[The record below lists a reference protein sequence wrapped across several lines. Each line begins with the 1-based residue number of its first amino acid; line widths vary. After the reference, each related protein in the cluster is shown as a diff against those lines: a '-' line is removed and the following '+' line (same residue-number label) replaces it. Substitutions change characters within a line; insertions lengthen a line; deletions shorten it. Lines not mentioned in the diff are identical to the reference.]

1 MSIDIVNLIE
11 NNPITK
17 LSGNYQTKLVQ
28 KVKNNFTNYEQ
39 QLFLSSFYCYLKYDS
54 KNDFVIDLDNIWQ
67 WLGFSQKIKSKQMLE
82 KNFIIDK
89 DYKLLLTQKLEQ
101 KNDNRGGHNKEIF
114 MLNIETFKKF
124 CLKAGTKK
132 ADEVH
137 DYFIKLENIMFEIT
151 KEECEELKTQ
161 LQQMENTKN
170 KEMETKLI
178 MQKGLEKERV
188 LLDKFANSGPLVYII
203 KVKTYENGTYVVKI
217 GESRKGIQN
226 RYSEHK
232 TNYEECLLLD
242 CFSLDK
248 SKEFED
254 FLHHHSVIYPN
265 KIQTLENH
273 ETENELFLIGK
284 ELTYNILLK
293 IIDDNINNHNYKVRE
308 LLLEI
313 ENLKLKNSGQSI
325 NNDNEIIKELIQSNK
340 MLTNKVSSLENFIQ
354 LILNKLNN
362 QETKLVTRFNQQV
375 PHLGPRLQKINPETL
390 QLIKVYE
397 SVTEAMNED
406 KNIKRPSISKAV
418 EENTIYC
425 GFRWQL
431 VERNLEPNIIHSLEP
446 TKETKVK
453 NLGYIAK
460 LDAKQSEILN
470 VYLDR
475 KTAANYNGYQS
486 SSALDNPFKNNTLS
500 NGHYYVYYDSCNEEL
515 IEKFEEING
524 VPLLY
529 KNGVG
534 QYDLNNK
541 LIKEFSCKYDCIRG
555 LKMSDKTLA
564 KALNN
569 NIPYNNY
576 YYKELGEKIRLID
589 ENK

>member
-1 MSIDIVNLIE
+1 MSIDIINLIE

-17 LSGNYQTKLVQ
+17 LSGNYQNKLIE
-28 KVKNNFTNYEQ
+28 KVKKNFTNYEQ

-82 KNFIIDK
+82 KNFK
-89 DYKLLLTQKLEQ
+89 ENSDYKLLPCQLAKQSNQT
-101 KNDNRGGHNKEIF
+101 RGGHNKEIF

-124 CLKAGTKK
+124 CLKSETKK

-161 LQQMENTKN
+161 LQQFENTKN

-178 MQKGLEKERV
+178 IQKGLEKEKV
-188 LLDKFANSGPLVYII
+188 LLDKFAFSGPLVYII
-203 KVKTYENGTYVVKI
+203 KVKTYENGTYIVKI

-248 SKEFED
+248 SKDFEV

-265 KIQTLENH
+265 KIKNLENH
-273 ETENELFLIGK
+273 ENENELFLIGK
-284 ELTYNILLK
+284 ELTYNTLLK
-293 IIDDNINNHNYKVRE
+293 IIDDNINNYNYKVRE

-313 ENLKLKNSGQSI
+313 ENLKLKNNGKLI

-340 MLTNKVSSLENFIQ
+340 ILTNKVSSLENSIQ

-362 QETKLVTRFNQQV
+362 QETKLVTGFNQQV

-390 QLIKVYE
+390 RLIKVYE

-406 KNIKRPSISKAV
+406 KNIKRPSITKAV

-425 GFRWQL
+425 GFRWQV
-431 VERNLEPNIIHSLEP
+431 VERNLDPNIIHYLEP
-446 TKETKVK
+446 TKETKVQ

-460 LDAKQSEILN
+460 LDSKQSEILN

-475 KTAANYNGYQS
+475 KTAANNNGYPT
-486 SSALDNPFKNNTLS
+486 SSALDTPVKNNTLS
-500 NGHYYVYYDSCNEEL
+500 NGHYYVLYDKCH
-515 IEKFEEING
+515 EKIRENFEEIYG

-534 QYDLNNK
+534 QYDLNYK
-541 LIKEFSCKYDCIRG
+541 LIKEFSCKYDCIRVV
-555 LKMSDKTLA
+555 KMSDKTLA

-589 ENK
+589 ENM

>member
-17 LSGNYQTKLVQ
+17 FSGNYQSKLVE

-54 KNDFVIDLDNIWQ
+54 TNDFVIELDNVWQ
-67 WLGFSQKIKSKQMLE
+67 WLGFSTKQKAKNLLE
-82 KNFIIDK
+82 KNFVINK
-89 DYKLLLTQKLEQ
+89 DYELLLCQPAKQ
-101 KNDNRGGHNKEIF
+101 DIRIHGGHNKEIF

-124 CLKAGTKK
+124 CLKSETKK

-137 DYFIKLENIMFEIT
+137 DYFIKLEKIMIEIT

-161 LQQMENTKN
+161 LQQMDNTKN

-265 KIQTLENH
+265 KIKNLENH

-313 ENLKLKNSGQSI
+313 ENLKLKNSDPSI

-340 MLTNKVSSLENFIQ
+340 MLTNKVSSLENSIQ

-362 QETKLVTRFNQQV
+362 QETKIVTGFNQQV

-431 VERNLEPNIIHSLEP
+431 IERNLEPNIIHSLEP
-446 TKETKVK
+446 TKETKIK

-460 LDAKQSEILN
+460 LDSKQTEILN

-475 KTAANYNGYQS
+475 KTASNYNGYKTS
-486 SSALDNPFKNNTLS
+486 TALDNSVKHNSLT
-500 NGHYYVYYDSCNEEL
+500 NGHYYVLYDNCNEEL
-515 IEKFEEING
+515 REKFEEING

-569 NIPYNNY
+569 NIPYNNF

-589 ENK
+589 ENR